1 MLAIPRSTKQV
12 IVIASDFCLLMF
24 SAWLSYSLRF
34 GRFFVPNTSQWL
46 LIGLI
51 PFIAFPIFLRFGLY
65 RAIIRYVGNQALW
78 AIIKSV
84 SLTTLAWAVLA
95 FMTQM
100 TGAEGVPRTVPW
112 IFWFVAVGLISGSRF
127 LARFIFSLSI
137 SQKPSKKPVLI
148 YGAGNSGRQLAASL
162 RKGFE
167 LFPVG
172 FIDDDPYLRGKEI
185 DGLRIYSA
193 ESLGQVITRHGVE
206 TVIVTVD
213 SASQT
218 RKREIVTFLE
228 KFSLRVRILP
238 SVSSI
243 AEGRHLVNM
252 IREVDVGDLLG
263 RDPVS
268 PDPVLLGQCIRSKSV
283 LVTGAGGSI
292 GSELC
297 RQIVAL
303 GPSRLVLLES
313 NEGSLFQI
321 HRALSSQTEIEIIPC
336 LGSVTNRRLVRNL
349 LKSHK
354 IETIYHAA
362 AHKHVA
368 LVEANLFE
376 GVRNNVLGT
385 LTLAESA
392 FETGVKTF
400 VLISTDKAV
409 RPTSVMGA
417 TKRFS
422 ELIVQHFD
430 TQSKRGITNQVFCAV
445 RFGNV
450 LGSSGSVV
458 PIFKE
463 QIAQGGPITVTHP
476 EVTRYF
482 MSIHEAVELVIQAG
496 SLAEGGD
503 IFLLDMGD
511 PVKIVDLAKN
521 MIRLAGLKEK
531 SSSDSDG
538 DIEISFVGL
547 RSGEKLYEELLIG
560 AAGAQGTRHPKIM
573 RAEEPHLS
581 PAELHRKINL
591 LRAGVLYQDQALIKE
606 TLFKSLEEGQAL
618 QLEKAEAPTPAI
630 FVMEETKDNLP
641 C

>member
-1 MLAIPRSTKQV
+1 MFSKSQQLIFKLLAIPRFFKQV
-12 IVIASDFCLLMF
+12 IVALVDFFLVTF
-24 SAWLSYSLRF
+24 SAWLAYSLRF
-34 GRFFVPNTSQWL
+34 GQLFAPSLSQWL
-46 LIGLI
+46 LIGLL

-84 SLTTLAWAVLA
+84 SLTTLVWAVFA

-112 IFWFVAVGLISGSRF
+112 IFWFIAIGLVSGSRF
-127 LARFIFSLSI
+127 FARYIFSFSN
-137 SQKPSKKPVLI
+137 SEKPPRKPVLI

-162 RKGFE
+162 RKGNE
-167 LFPVG
+167 LSPVG
-172 FIDDDPYLRGKEI
+172 FLDDDPYLRGKEI

-193 ESLGQVITRHGVE
+193 DSLAQIVSRYGVE
-206 TVIVTVD
+206 TVIVTLD
-213 SASQT
+213 SASRA
-218 RKREIVTFLE
+218 RKREIVALLE

-243 AEGRHLVNM
+243 AQGRHLVNM

-268 PDPVLLGQCIRSKSV
+268 PDPVLLSECISSKSV

-303 GPSRLVLLES
+303 NPSRLVLLES

-321 HRALSSQTEIEIIPC
+321 HRALTSQTELEIIPC
-336 LGSVTNRRLVRNL
+336 LGSVTNRRLVQNL
-349 LKSHK
+349 IRSHRT
-354 IETIYHAA
+354 ETIYHAA
-362 AHKHVA
+362 AHKHVS

-376 GVRNNVLGT
+376 GVRNNILGT

-392 FETGVKTF
+392 FGLDVKTF

-409 RPTSVMGA
+409 RPKSVMGA

-430 TQSKRGITNQVFCAV
+430 AESERKGSHQVFCAV

-458 PIFKE
+458 P
-463 QIAQGGPITVTHP
+463 
-476 EVTRYF
+476 
-482 MSIHEAVELVIQAG
+482 L
-496 SLAEGGD
+496 
-503 IFLLDMGD
+503 FL
-511 PVKIVDLAKN
+511 
-521 MIRLAGLKEK
+521 K
-531 SSSDSDG
+531 S
-538 DIEISFVGL
+538 
-547 RSGEKLYEELLIG
+547 
-560 AAGAQGTRHPKIM
+560 
-573 RAEEPHLS
+573 
-581 PAELHRKINL
+581 
-591 LRAGVLYQDQALIKE
+591 
-606 TLFKSLEEGQAL
+606 
-618 QLEKAEAPTPAI
+618 
-630 FVMEETKDNLP
+630 
-641 C
+641 